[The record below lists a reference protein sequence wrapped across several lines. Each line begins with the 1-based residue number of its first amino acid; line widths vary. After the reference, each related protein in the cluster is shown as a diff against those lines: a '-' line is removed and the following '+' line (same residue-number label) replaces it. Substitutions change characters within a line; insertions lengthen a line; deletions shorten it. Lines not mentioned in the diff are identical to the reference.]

1 MSSTAPD
8 INPAKKDNTEQS
20 IAMQCDTV
28 RGVYKEPPN
37 LVRFVLMCAS
47 FAVSAGRSVM
57 KWRSENGRLVAFFSG
72 HVIHWAL

>member
-57 KWRSENGRLVAFFSG
+57 KGGPKTVGWLPSFPGM
-72 HVIHWAL
+72 